1 MLSFE
6 ADPAVL
12 LRWVPRGTELD
23 SWCGRTFLSIVG
35 LRFVRTRV
43 LGLSVPYHRAFDEVN
58 LRFYVRRKG
67 PEGWRRGVVFI
78 KEIVPR
84 AAVAWIARAVYHEN
98 YVVHPVRHEIR
109 LPRGGGDDG
118 EVSYSWRAGGRWNR
132 LEAAVEGEPLVPDE
146 ESEEAFIAEHY
157 WGYTRR
163 RDGSTLEYQVEHPRW
178 RIWRATRARLDCDAR
193 AIYGPELSIFLSATP
208 VSAFVADGSPVLVR
222 SGVLLA

>member
-1 MLSFE
+1 
-6 ADPAVL
+6 
-12 LRWVPRGTELD
+12 VPRGTELD
-23 SWCGRTFLSIVG
+23 SWGGRTFLSIVG

-43 LGLSVPYHRAFDEVN
+43 LGLPVPYHRDFDEVN

-78 KEIVPR
+78 KEIVAR
-84 AAVAWIARAVYHEN
+84 AAVAWVARAVYHEN
-98 YVVHPVRHEIR
+98 YVIHPVRHEIL
-109 LPRGGGDDG
+109 LPRAGGADGG
-118 EVSYSWRAGGRWNR
+118 EVSYSWRVGGRWNR
-132 LEAAVEGEPLVPDE
+132 LEASVEGEPLVPDE

-193 AIYGPELSIFLSATP
+193 ATYGPELSIFLSATP
-208 VSAFVADGSPVLVR
+208 VSAFVADGSSVLVR
-222 SGVLLA
+222 RAVLLA